1 MTTKLTLSLE
11 ENVIKEAKSLAKT
24 KGKSLSNLV
33 ENYLKAL
40 ILQKQNAEIEISPAI
55 KNLVG
60 CIKPNDDDLDY
71 KNSVA
76 EEIYKKYQK

>member
-11 ENVIKEAKSLAKT
+11 EDVIKEAKTLAKT

-55 KNLVG
+55 KHLVG
-60 CIKPNDDDLDY
+60 CIKPLDDDLDY

>member
-11 ENVIKEAKSLAKT
+11 ENVIKEAKSLAKM

-40 ILQKQNAEIEISPAI
+40 ILQKQNTEIEISPAI
-55 KNLVG
+55 KQLVG
-60 CIKPNDDDLDY
+60 CIKPLDDNLDY
-71 KNSVA
+71 KNIVA
-76 EEIYKKYQK
+76 EEIFKKYQK

>member
-11 ENVIKEAKSLAKT
+11 ENVIKEAKTLAKT

-55 KNLVG
+55 KHLVG
-60 CIKPNDDDLDY
+60 CIKPLDDDLDY
-71 KNSVA
+71 KNNVA

>member
-11 ENVIKEAKSLAKT
+11 ENVIKEAKTLAKT

-55 KNLVG
+55 KQLVG
-60 CIKPNDDDLDY
+60 CIKPLDDDLDY